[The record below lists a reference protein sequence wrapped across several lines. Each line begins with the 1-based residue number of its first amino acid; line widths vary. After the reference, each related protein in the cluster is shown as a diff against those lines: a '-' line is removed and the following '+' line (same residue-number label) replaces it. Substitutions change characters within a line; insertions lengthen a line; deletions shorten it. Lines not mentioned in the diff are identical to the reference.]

1 MSHVRA
7 QITAAV
13 AAALTGLTTTGSRV
27 HVARPADNA
36 LPQSGLPA
44 LLIYADAE
52 SVDTSP
58 TVFAWPFRQERML
71 EVRVEALAADDG
83 TIEAT
88 LATMLA
94 EIEAGLNAS
103 QATNTLGGLVPAGLR
118 LTGVETVREAEADV
132 IIGRLITTWT
142 GTYYTYS
149 NAPETAA
156 T

>member
-1 MSHVRA
+1 MAHVRA
-7 QITAAV
+7 QITAAA
-13 AAALTGLTTTGSRV
+13 AAALTGLATTGTRV

-44 LLIYADAE
+44 LLIYADQE

-58 TVFAWPFRQERML
+58 TVFAWPFRQERTL
-71 EVRVEALAADDG
+71 EVRIEALAEDAG
-83 TIEAT
+83 AIEAT
-88 LATMLA
+88 LATMLS

-103 QATNTLGGLVPAGLR
+103 QATNTLGGLIPAGLR
-118 LTGVETVREAEADV
+118 LTGVEVLREAEAEV
-132 IIGRLITTWT
+132 IVGRLITIWT